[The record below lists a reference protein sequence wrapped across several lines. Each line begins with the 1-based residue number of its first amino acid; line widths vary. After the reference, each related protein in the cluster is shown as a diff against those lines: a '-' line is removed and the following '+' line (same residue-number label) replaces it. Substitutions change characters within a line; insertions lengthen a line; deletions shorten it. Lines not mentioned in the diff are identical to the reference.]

1 MVERGCGHRG
11 CVGGDGRRGGIA
23 AAETGSPGSDAKGTT
38 SAESTKSTESKADS
52 HKEGA
57 STPNPN
63 PSGKKPKKDAPAD
76 PKGANE
82 TDAAQQDDEDKIVD
96 ETEPP
101 ARQPDEQPT
110 ATAKDAEPA
119 GSDTA
124 AKLADQPVNPA
135 AIERKPA
142 AKPAAKQEVEEP
154 TPQESTESTETTLE
168 PAVATVVPTSRNAKT
183 AATPKTAAPQ
193 TVSVAFAAPANAE
206 QTNSIVVAPS
216 ITSNFFSSRSN
227 SFRASRGRR
236 TSRRLRS

>member
-1 MVERGCGHRG
+1 MAGA
-11 CVGGDGRRGGIA
+11 D
-23 AAETGSPGSDAKGTT
+23 SPPGSDAKGTT

-52 HKEGA
+52 HKDGA
-57 STPNPN
+57 STPKTK

-193 TVSVAFAAPANAE
+193 TVSVAFAAPATQSRPTA
-206 QTNSIVVAPS
+206 
-216 ITSNFFSSRSN
+216 SSSHPR
-227 SFRASRGRR
+227 
-236 TSRRLRS
+236 

>member
-1 MVERGCGHRG
+1 VVERGCGHRG
-11 CVGGDGRRGGIA
+11 CVGGDGRRGAIA

-82 TDAAQQDDEDKIVD
+82 TDAAQQDDEDKIVA

-124 AKLADQPVNPA
+124 EKPA
-135 AIERKPA
+135 AFERKPA
-142 AKPAAKQEVEEP
+142 AKPRPSKRSRSRRPRPNQLTFVDLILKNTLDLDAEP
-154 TPQESTESTETTLE
+154 QLRVLRRADRRHRRCADRVLYRKCP
-168 PAVATVVPTSRNAKT
+168 
-183 AATPKTAAPQ
+183 PQ
-193 TVSVAFAAPANAE
+193 TQRYLLTDGLRQATLLGSMCARVKD
-206 QTNSIVVAPS
+206 
-216 ITSNFFSSRSN
+216 
-227 SFRASRGRR
+227 ASQRPG
-236 TSRRLRS
+236 